1 MLITGLTLTICFFFL
16 LGIQLCG
23 IFYSCV
29 KSINIEAEE
38 LKKIFE
44 GLLKRVSM
52 INNQLCLHYYPVHL
66 VHFSC
71 H

>member
-1 MLITGLTLTICFFFL
+1 MISFFFL

-44 GLLKRVSM
+44 GLLKKVSM
-52 INNQLCLHYYPVHL
+52 ITKTSYVY
-66 VHFSC
+66 FI
-71 H
+71 

>member
-1 MLITGLTLTICFFFL
+1 MISFFFL
-16 LGIQLCG
+16 LGIQICG

-44 GLLKRVSM
+44 GSLKKVRM
-52 INNQLCLHYYPVHL
+52 INNQLCLLYLNLKSLHYCPLHL
-66 VHFSC
+66 IHFSC
-71 H
+71 D